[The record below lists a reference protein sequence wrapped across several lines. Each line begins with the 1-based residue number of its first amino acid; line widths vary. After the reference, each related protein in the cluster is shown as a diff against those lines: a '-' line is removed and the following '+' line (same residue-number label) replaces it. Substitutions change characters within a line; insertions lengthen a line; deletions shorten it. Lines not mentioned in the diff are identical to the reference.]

1 MEPSRSISPP
11 FTADSTSYNKKNREM
26 QKREKELDEI
36 TEQRDSKR
44 KEYDELRKKRLNMF
58 MSGFNEITLKLKE
71 MYDSRCC
78 YYGF

>member
-1 MEPSRSISPP
+1 
-11 FTADSTSYNKKNREM
+11 M

-58 MSGFNEITLKLKE
+58 MSGFNEITLKLKA